1 MVVLIVGV
9 NIISILIVFSGKFLG
24 YDKILMLLMY
34 EKVFIII
41 VIVFFVF
48 VCMINIF
55 FYILIVYNIY
65 FMLNVENKI
74 GNRMYFSV
82 YIKLFFII
90 GLFLLL

>member
-1 MVVLIVGV
+1 
-9 NIISILIVFSGKFLG
+9 
-24 YDKILMLLMY
+24 MLLMY

-90 GLFLLL
+90 GLFWLLQIIDMFLEIIMFIYFVVILNGL

>member
-1 MVVLIVGV
+1 
-9 NIISILIVFSGKFLG
+9 
-24 YDKILMLLMY
+24 MLLMY

-90 GLFLLL
+90 GLFWLLQIIDMFLEILMFIYVVVILNGL

>member
-1 MVVLIVGV
+1 
-9 NIISILIVFSGKFLG
+9 
-24 YDKILMLLMY
+24 MLLMY

-82 YIKLFFII
+82 YIKLFFVI
-90 GLFLLL
+90 GLFWLLQIIDMFLEILMFIYVVVILNGL

>member
-1 MVVLIVGV
+1 
-9 NIISILIVFSGKFLG
+9 
-24 YDKILMLLMY
+24 MLLMY

-90 GLFLLL
+90 GWFWLLQIIDMFLEILMFIYVVVILNGL

>member
-1 MVVLIVGV
+1 
-9 NIISILIVFSGKFLG
+9 
-24 YDKILMLLMY
+24 MLLMY

-55 FYILIVYNIY
+55 FYILIVYDIY

-90 GLFLLL
+90 GLFWLLQIIDMFLEIIMFIYVVVILNGL